1 MMKKTIFVIAGCTML
16 LSISSLAYSA
26 EGPYV
31 SGNLGVAMLNDSD
44 VTDSTEPGMTVDIES
59 DAGLA
64 LGVAVGYG
72 FANNTR
78 IEGEISY
85 QKNDLDK
92 GSVWGFDTAL
102 TGDTSSLAL
111 LLNGY
116 YDFKNTS
123 PFTPF
128 ITGGIGMAKVEV
140 NDMNVSGY
148 DSYGEND
155 DDTVFAYQFGAGVSY
170 AVNEKVNIDVK
181 YRYFGTSDPEF
192 DSVDAEYSSHNL
204 YAGVRVAF

>member
-1 MMKKTIFVIAGCTML
+1 MMKKTIFAITGCTIL
-16 LSISSLAYSA
+16 LSMSSLACSA

-31 SGNLGVAMLNDSD
+31 SGNLGIAMMNDSD
-44 VTDSTEPGMTVDIES
+44 TTDSTVPGIAADIES
-59 DAGLA
+59 DPGLA
-64 LGVAVGYG
+64 LGVAAGYS
-72 FANNTR
+72 FPSNIR
-78 IEGEISY
+78 IEAEIAY
-85 QKNDLDK
+85 QQNDLDK
-92 GSVWGFDTAL
+92 ISVSGFDTAL
-102 TGDTSSLAL
+102 SGDTSSLAL

-170 AVNEKVNIDVK
+170 AVNEKVNLDVK

-192 DSVDAEYSSHNL
+192 DSVEAEYSNHNL